1 MIAVKV
7 EGVLKQYKMGKV
19 MIDALKGVDLEVA
32 QGEIICIMGPS
43 GSGKTTL
50 LNIIGG
56 IDYAQRG
63 KVYIYGEDITRFND
77 TALSDFRNRFLGFIF
92 QSFNLIPVLTA
103 FENIE
108 YPLLLQKVSKN
119 ERRKKVSEIMEMI
132 GLAEYKNHKP
142 DELSGGQRQRVA
154 IGRALV
160 TKPKIVVA
168 DEPTAN
174 LDHETGKNIMEL
186 IKDMNVTMNTTFIF
200 SSHDMFVTSY
210 ANRIVNIIDGR
221 ILN

>member
-7 EGVLKQYKMGKV
+7 ERVLKQYKMGKV

-56 IDYAQRG
+56 IDYAQSG

-154 IGRALV
+154 IGRALI
-160 TKPKIVVA
+160 TKPKMVVA